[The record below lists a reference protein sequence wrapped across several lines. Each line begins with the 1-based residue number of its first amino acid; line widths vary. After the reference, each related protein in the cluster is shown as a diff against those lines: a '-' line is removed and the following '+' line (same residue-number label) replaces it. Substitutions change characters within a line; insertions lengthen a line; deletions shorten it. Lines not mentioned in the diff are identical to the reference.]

1 MAKRF
6 KFRLE
11 VVRKLRKRKED
22 ECRRM
27 VGERF
32 RLIGEMRGRI
42 GGMNEQLRRE
52 RGAVRELVEARDGA
66 ESSPR
71 PVDVTQLRRH
81 HVYVNHLRRCIA
93 EANRELADQQV
104 ELAREQALLTE
115 ASRDLK
121 VIDKLEERQRAR
133 YELGVRRAELAES
146 DEIGAQ
152 FARRVA
158 LARAAAAADGDR
170 P

>member
-27 VGERF
+27 VAERF
-32 RLIGEMRGRI
+32 HLIGEVRGRI

-52 RGAVRELVEARDGA
+52 RGAVGELVGA
-66 ESSPR
+66 KGGIESPPR

-81 HVYVNHLRRCIA
+81 HVYVNHLRRRIA
-93 EANRELADQQV
+93 EASRELADQQV
-104 ELAREQALLTE
+104 ELAREQALLTGP
-115 ASRDLK
+115 RK
-121 VIDKLEERQRAR
+121 T
-133 YELGVRRAELAES
+133 
-146 DEIGAQ
+146 
-152 FARRVA
+152 
-158 LARAAAAADGDR
+158 
-170 P
+170 

>member
-1 MAKRF
+1 
-6 KFRLE
+6 
-11 VVRKLRKRKED
+11 
-22 ECRRM
+22 
-27 VGERF
+27 
-32 RLIGEMRGRI
+32 
-42 GGMNEQLRRE
+42 
-52 RGAVRELVEARDGA
+52 
-66 ESSPR
+66 
-71 PVDVTQLRRH
+71 VDVTQLRRH

-158 LARAAAAADGDR
+158 LARAAEAAEGDR
-170 P
+170 S

>member
-11 VVRKLRKRKED
+11 VVRKLRQRKED
-22 ECRRM
+22 ERRRI
-27 VGERF
+27 VAERF
-32 RLIGEMRGRI
+32 RLVGEVRGRI

-52 RGAVRELVEARDGA
+52 RGAVRGLVEAKGGI
-66 ESSPR
+66 ESPPR

-93 EANRELADQQV
+93 EASRELADQQV
-104 ELAREQALLTE
+104 ALAREQALLTE
-115 ASRDLK
+115 ASKDLK

-158 LARAAAAADGDR
+158 LARAAETADGDR
-170 P
+170 A